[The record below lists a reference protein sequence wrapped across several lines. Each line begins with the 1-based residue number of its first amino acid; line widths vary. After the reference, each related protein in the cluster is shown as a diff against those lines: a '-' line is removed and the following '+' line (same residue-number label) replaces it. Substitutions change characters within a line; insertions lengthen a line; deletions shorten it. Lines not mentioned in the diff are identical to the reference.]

1 MQMPKVSVI
10 IPAYNAEKYIE
21 QCLASVSAQT
31 LEDIEV
37 IAVDDGSTDATR
49 DVISAAAEAD
59 SRIILVEQTNQY
71 AGVARNN
78 GMNRATGEFLYFLD
92 ADDYIEPETLE
103 VMVASAEQYG
113 TDIVVAKSEAFDA
126 QTGDTWTIDFALN
139 GQPYETAIPNAVYN
153 PELFQSFNGWPWDK
167 LYRTSFVRDT
177 GYEYQPLRTTN
188 DAFFCW
194 CTLAVA
200 NSISCVDRILFHHR
214 SNNNSSLEGSRDKS
228 WPNAIEAITS
238 VADELQRVEA
248 SESCINSFHNWV
260 LNYSIWTIQTLPE
273 DSAEEYLRRI
283 TPYIDTF
290 DKEIRY
296 PAICNSIFIHMYKSA
311 NVSGIKADTMLVD
324 SICRKATRLEE
335 ELKQA
340 QEQISAGMRTQ
351 RDLETKIENVYN
363 SHSYRLGNIF
373 IKPFSRLKKSHD
385 QN

>member
-1 MQMPKVSVI
+1 MPKVSVI

-340 QEQISAGMRTQ
+340 QERISAGMRTQ

>member
-1 MQMPKVSVI
+1 MPKVSVI

-153 PELFQSFNGWPWDK
+153 PALFQSFNGWPWDK
-167 LYRTSFVRDT
+167 LYRTSFVKDT

>member
-1 MQMPKVSVI
+1 MPKVSVI

-153 PELFQSFNGWPWDK
+153 PALFQSFNGWPWDK
-167 LYRTSFVRDT
+167 LYRTSFVKDT

-273 DSAEEYLRRI
+273 DSAEEYLRSI

>member
-1 MQMPKVSVI
+1 MPKVSVI

>member
-1 MQMPKVSVI
+1 MPKVSVI

-167 LYRTSFVRDT
+167 LYRTSFVKDT

-214 SNNNSSLEGSRDKS
+214 SNNNSSLEGSRGKS